1 MNQDQELLAG
11 AVTTLRNAIH
21 PLAYPQPVWNG
32 PTIEPLYNRMRTALT
47 ATTPTTGG
55 RLQASKAP
63 ARIDVMA
70 WFCDIDDTVHH
81 WIKPGTGTLNKLDR
95 LNHYRWTPD
104 HLNLIK
110 AITRRCHAW
119 TDQAK
124 ELLGDNPPVVPLR
137 RHCPACEQLWIHTG
151 VGENRTR
158 TFALRVSEH
167 GAHCQACKARWV
179 TDQEIGVF
187 IKMLG

>member
-11 AVTTLRNAIH
+11 AVNTLRNAIH

-32 PTIEPLYNRMRTALT
+32 PTIEPLYTRMRTALT

-63 ARIDVMA
+63 ARIDVLA
-70 WFCDIDDTVHH
+70 WFCDIDTTVARWHTG
-81 WIKPGTGTLNKLDR
+81 GTTVER
-95 LNHYRWTPD
+95 LTTIAEIRWAPD
-104 HLNLIK
+104 HLDHVK
-110 AITRRCHAW
+110 AMTRRCESWVAAA
-119 TDQAK
+119 Q
-124 ELLGDNPPVVPLR
+124 EMLGDNPVEVPLR
-137 RHCPACEQLWIHTG
+137 RHCPACEQLWVHTG